1 IWARNSPL
9 GGGAANSCP
18 ITEKRRCAHRSWT
31 RGPRACC
38 AMPAPLDQGA
48 PTVDGGLDCWRRASS
63 ADREKPL
70 ASAPVASGD
79 RGEEAQ
85 QRNEPLAAAAVKA
98 LDQRDR
104 QAIVIDGR
112 HECGPAD
119 LPERARREG
128 VAPPLSPALDRPAV
142 DADQLGQLSH
152 PRGGR
157 AFPHDRDQHDDR
169 GEIDLAPEKPQRRRR
184 CAGAATVAGA
194 AEAEAPI
201 MLLAEPGRTA
211 TGLAAILGR
220 MQDAAAQRA
229 SSPPRR
235 NRHVLIKDEKQRTPP
250 RSTRVDASEIHP
262 GAGWRRQ

>member
-1 IWARNSPL
+1 M
-9 GGGAANSCP
+9 
-18 ITEKRRCAHRSWT
+18 TEKRRCAHRSWT

-38 AMPAPLDQGA
+38 AMPALLMDQGA
-48 PTVDGGLDCWRRASS
+48 RTVDRGLECWRRASS
-63 ADREKPL
+63 ADREKPS

-85 QRNEPLAAAAVKA
+85 QRNEPLAAAAIKA

-112 HECGPAD
+112 HEYSPAD

-128 VAPPLSPALDRPAV
+128 IAPPLSPALDRPAV

-157 AFPHDRDQHDDR
+157 AFPHDRDQHDYR
-169 GEIDLAPEKPQRRRR
+169 GEIDLAPEKPERRRR
-184 CAGAATVAGA
+184 SACAATVAGA

-201 MLLAEPGRTA
+201 M
-211 TGLAAILGR
+211 
-220 MQDAAAQRA
+220 
-229 SSPPRR
+229 
-235 NRHVLIKDEKQRTPP
+235 
-250 RSTRVDASEIHP
+250 
-262 GAGWRRQ
+262 